1 MTVTVVQSTLIV
13 AGDFRKYEDAA
24 KMLDSLGIQNFKQI
38 EVTYNPVC
46 DLSHIKL
53 ERPKYYTRGE

>member
-1 MTVTVVQSTLIV
+1 MTVSVMQTTIIV
-13 AGDFRKYEDAA
+13 GGDFRKYDDAA
-24 KMLDSLGIQNFKQI
+24 KMLDSIGVQNFKQI

-46 DLSHIKL
+46 DLSYIKL